1 MHENRVGEIRTD
13 VYPVPATEVCCRHG
27 TQVPFG
33 LAKREKS
40 SAAPEDFL
48 ARYASSN
55 KRVAI
60 PLAWAD
66 SHESCQ
72 QTTHGFRT
80 IILTLQ
86 GSES

>member
-1 MHENRVGEIRTD
+1 M
-13 VYPVPATEVCCRHG
+13 AQ
-27 TQVPFG
+27 QVPFG

-60 PLAWAD
+60 PLARAD